1 MRSDGI
7 VICVMAHA
15 IKWPPAIRH
24 FHRGL
29 LQIVRRPIK
38 AAEIVTA
45 YHEAV
50 KWADGKTLKNMHAG
64 LSIAKRS
71 HATSGLMV
79 TAKQLRLI
87 TPIVK
92 SKAEDVV
99 VRLGI
104 TATSYALK
112 PRRECTDCVA
122 IVRKFLDYAEVVEI
136 KWPCPGGA
144 FEDLAGQMFDLM
156 VYMHALKSSGFG
168 LGEGR
173 KIVGQK
179 QTENRTVAC

>member
-29 LQIVRRPIK
+29 LQIVRRPFK
-38 AAEIVTA
+38 AAELASA

-71 HATSGLMV
+71 HATSGLMI
-79 TAKQLRLI
+79 TARQLGVITAMNKQ
-87 TPIVK
+87 PNPGH
-92 SKAEDVV
+92 VV
-99 VRLGI
+99 VRLLS
-104 TATSYALK
+104 TPFALK
-112 PRRECTDCVA
+112 PRMECTDCDAVVDKYLA
-122 IVRKFLDYAEVVEI
+122 YAEAAEL
-136 KWPCPGGA
+136 KRPCQGER
-144 FEDLAGQMFDLM
+144 FEDFAGPVFDLM
-156 VYMHALKSSGFG
+156 LYFHCLQS
-168 LGEGR
+168 
-173 KIVGQK
+173 KIQDK
-179 QTENRTVAC
+179 CES